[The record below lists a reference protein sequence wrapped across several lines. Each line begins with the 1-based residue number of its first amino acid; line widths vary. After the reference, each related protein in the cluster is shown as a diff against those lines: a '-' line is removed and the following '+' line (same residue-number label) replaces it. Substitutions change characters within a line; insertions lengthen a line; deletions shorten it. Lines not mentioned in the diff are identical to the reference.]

1 MSRKRAALGCGH
13 LCCLM
18 CFSDGPTR
26 HNQLPNEDLM
36 NRSIENRLQKLEQT
50 DGKVVLIAFGPDETA
65 EEASERYFQRNPQH
79 RTAARILLINTGVT
93 RHRDGWVLS

>member
-1 MSRKRAALGCGH
+1 
-13 LCCLM
+13 
-18 CFSDGPTR
+18 
-26 HNQLPNEDLM
+26 M
-36 NRSIENRLQKLEQT
+36 NRLIENRLQKLEQK
-50 DGKVVLIAFGPDETA
+50 DGQVVLIAFGPDETA

>member
-1 MSRKRAALGCGH
+1 MK
-13 LCCLM
+13 
-18 CFSDGPTR
+18 
-26 HNQLPNEDLM
+26 
-36 NRSIENRLQKLEQT
+36 RSIENRLQKLEQT